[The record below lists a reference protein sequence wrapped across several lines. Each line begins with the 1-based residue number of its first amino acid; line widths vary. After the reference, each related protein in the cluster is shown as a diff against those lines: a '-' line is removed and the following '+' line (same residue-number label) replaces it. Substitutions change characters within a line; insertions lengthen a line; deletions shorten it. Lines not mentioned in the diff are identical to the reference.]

1 MKRNIKFAVLGIFIL
16 VIGTFAIRSFFV
28 LSDYRPK
35 GIDTKKGVSAVIAM
49 NSADVNGIENE
60 IRHKKAV
67 YKAKQAES
75 AAVSGGLKNLP
86 EMFEDVLIAGDS
98 LVEAIE
104 VYNILPDK
112 TVEAKVGASL
122 KDLDESV
129 DKLTA
134 QNPQYIV
141 FHYGCNQIGPKDSA
155 EDFCDDYASIIK
167 TVKKEL
173 PNAHIYVDS
182 IFPVG
187 KRAYK
192 QNSYL
197 KNIDYYNTYI
207 RKMCKDTGV
216 TFIDCDKIWDGIGT
230 EYYDGDD
237 IHPKY
242 DFYTKKYLPYIAV
255 LMGLDE

>member
-1 MKRNIKFAVLGIFIL
+1 MGKNLKIAVSGILAL
-16 VIGTFAIRSFFV
+16 VIGTLAIRSVFV
-28 LSDYRPK
+28 LTAYKSK
-35 GIDTKKGVSAVIAM
+35 GIDTKEGVSAVMAM
-49 NSADVNGIENE
+49 NAADVNDIEDE
-60 IRHKKAV
+60 IRHEKAV

-75 AAVSGGLKNLP
+75 KAVSGGVNTLAA
-86 EMFEDVLIAGDS
+86 MFDDVLIVGDS
-98 LVEAIE
+98 LMEAIE

-122 KDLDESV
+122 ADLKESV
-129 DKLTA
+129 DTITA

-141 FHYGCNQIGPKDSA
+141 LHYGCNQIGVKDKA
-155 EDFCDDYASIIK
+155 KDFCDDYASIIGII
-167 TVKKEL
+167 KKKL
-173 PNAHIYVDS
+173 PEAHIYVDS

-187 KRAYK
+187 DRAYK

-207 RKMCKDTGV
+207 KKMCKDTGV

-242 DFYTKKYLPYIAV
+242 EFYTKKYLPYIAV